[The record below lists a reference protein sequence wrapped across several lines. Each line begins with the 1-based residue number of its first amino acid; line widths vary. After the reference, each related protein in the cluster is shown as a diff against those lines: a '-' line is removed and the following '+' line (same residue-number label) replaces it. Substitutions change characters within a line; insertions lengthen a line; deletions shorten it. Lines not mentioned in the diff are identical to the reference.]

1 MKLFLL
7 LIFTNLAF
15 VWSNITSDN
24 ITLSDTNNDEDA
36 VYYVLTIFGALLL
49 AYLLTLLYDRCCIY
63 WSNHHNVT
71 G

>member
-24 ITLSDTNNDEDA
+24 ITLSDANNDDDT
-36 VYYVLTIFGALLL
+36 VYYVLTIFGVLIL

-63 WSNHHNVT
+63 WSNNEVT